1 MTPSPNQRLPR
12 VLVLWET
19 RLLTDAVAVAAKDM
33 AEVIALA
40 RGEDGL
46 EPLIRR
52 VQPDAIVVDS
62 HELVD
67 ALCAL
72 DGELSACSVL

>member
-1 MTPSPNQRLPR
+1 MTSSSNRRLPR

-40 RGEDGL
+40 RTGSS
-46 EPLIRR
+46 P
-52 VQPDAIVVDS
+52 
-62 HELVD
+62 
-67 ALCAL
+67 
-72 DGELSACSVL
+72 